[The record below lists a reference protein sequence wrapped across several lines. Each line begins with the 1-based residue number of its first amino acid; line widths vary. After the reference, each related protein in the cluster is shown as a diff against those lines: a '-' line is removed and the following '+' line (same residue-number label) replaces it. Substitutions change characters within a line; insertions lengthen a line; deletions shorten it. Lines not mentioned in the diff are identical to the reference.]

1 MLIEYAEDDDLDV
14 IGRNLAVNRLPF
26 VKGDDQYRAVIKAL
40 AYNPRA
46 TVYGLELLMDAL
58 VGAGNYEIF
67 EDLIQHNN
75 TVFIRILPSAGLETR
90 EAGKMFL
97 GGAEFPKATTQTK
110 AVLSADPVS
119 QGTIQG
125 APFRNE
131 DVFAD
136 FRGAL
141 PSALTITD
149 FDGDTGTQVWN
160 WQDDSTGLSEG
171 SGTNS
176 TADYVQLIDA
186 SGSTYGYYEHFARV
200 IPESRAQLNILMQI
214 SSWTTAA
221 NQYDRMVIG
230 IEDGAKNI
238 RVGFGESGGNVQ
250 FGFITDASTWIG
262 SPVTY
267 DPIAGPF
274 SWSEFTL
281 IKDQEDQVVLLVNGN
296 EVLRTDYANF
306 PSSTN
311 NRFVFGP
318 QNTTGQITVN
328 VKQAGLFS
336 NTVLDFWSGR
346 DTNGVVSTANPDR
359 LDFNITNYFRD
370 PETLGIFPYVGNKVE
385 VRNSQVTNAQGGN
398 NNGAWLIKTLLG
410 DDQTAEL
417 EGIPKE
423 GATVDT
429 TNPTRITVPGD
440 VNAFQFPD
448 DLGKKIVIS
457 GSELG
462 NDGTYTISDLL
473 HPGSFTSFKT
483 GFNSQIPEK
492 TNVCVV
498 TSATFTT
505 EANLDYQLDPNFVNE
520 SNVEWE
526 LSDAAKYDPS
536 FNTLTVRHNFPL
548 NISVVNT
555 VLAVNYSRVLS
566 GQLMPDNEIWNA
578 VIQDDPLLYEVYPF
592 YLVDPLGA
600 IRGYLDDVTAA
611 GVIPDYKIE

>member
-1 MLIEYAEDDDLDV
+1 MTISITGVTPDTVPADGGYLLKISGEFPIGERLNVHIGTVGDATDPKAYSGKAGQGDVIFSATGDLVRCHTRLLDPGITYKLYVKSLDSVDEDTLDAALTAVVQDFKSSVFSMRKALPPWYRAGPRGIDLVLPKAPITEQWEEVGMIEAVTSAIGEADNEIGGMHLTRLSSDVAQGVDTFPVETTHGWLSEGRVSVSGVVYHYTGKTATTFTGVTHISEGASAPGAKVGHGQGQSVLDLGNPYNAIQRVRRAMLIEYAEDDDLDV

-336 NTVLDFWSGR
+336 NTVL
-346 DTNGVVSTANPDR
+346 T
-359 LDFNITNYFRD
+359 
-370 PETLGIFPYVGNKVE
+370 
-385 VRNSQVTNAQGGN
+385 
-398 NNGAWLIKTLLG
+398 
-410 DDQTAEL
+410 
-417 EGIPKE
+417 
-423 GATVDT
+423 
-429 TNPTRITVPGD
+429 
-440 VNAFQFPD
+440 
-448 DLGKKIVIS
+448 
-457 GSELG
+457 
-462 NDGTYTISDLL
+462 
-473 HPGSFTSFKT
+473 
-483 GFNSQIPEK
+483 
-492 TNVCVV
+492 
-498 TSATFTT
+498 
-505 EANLDYQLDPNFVNE
+505 
-520 SNVEWE
+520 
-526 LSDAAKYDPS
+526 
-536 FNTLTVRHNFPL
+536 
-548 NISVVNT
+548 
-555 VLAVNYSRVLS
+555 
-566 GQLMPDNEIWNA
+566 
-578 VIQDDPLLYEVYPF
+578 
-592 YLVDPLGA
+592 
-600 IRGYLDDVTAA
+600 
-611 GVIPDYKIE
+611 